1 MAAQI
6 LSLVKNEESKLGSIR
21 PLSSQLGHVI
31 SSKNDDSLHSGRSES
46 VATARQAAPA
56 STANAA
62 TSVDMTDRGGA
73 GRKQRRSRSR

>member
-46 VATARQAAPA
+46 VATARQAP
-56 STANAA
+56 TANAA